1 MGRRTKGMSALDG
14 IADVRGSFVAPPPP
28 ARRIAQAQSGR
39 TLAIPS
45 QIPIEFCKEL
55 MGFLNSTAG
64 GIRFRIVLEDDG
76 YRLEA
81 C

>member
-1 MGRRTKGMSALDG
+1 MSALDG
-14 IADVRGSFVAPPPP
+14 IADVRGTTLAAAGTPP

-39 TLAIPS
+39 TLAIPPEIS
-45 QIPIEFCKEL
+45 IDFCKDL
-55 MGFLNSTAG
+55 LGFVNATAAG
-64 GIRFRIVLEDDG
+64 TRYRIILEDDG